1 MAHLLG
7 AHVSIAG
14 GLHRAFDR
22 ALEAT
27 CDAMQVFNKAN
38 HQWAARDLEPGELEL
53 WFEAMTETGVLVAC
67 SHNSY
72 LINLA
77 TPDAQLREKSCRS
90 FRDEVERC
98 HVLGIPNL
106 VFHPG
111 AHLGSGV
118 DAGVARIAEA
128 CNRVFDELP
137 GSEVVLCLETTAG
150 TGTHLGARFE
160 ELAAII
166 DRVDNRAMMGVCLDT
181 CHVFAAGYDLAG
193 AEGYAGMMDRLAE
206 TVGLERLKV
215 LHVND
220 SKTPLGSRRDRHE
233 HIGAGCIGLRGFR
246 NVLADPRLRGLP
258 MILETP
264 KGPDLAEDVM
274 NLGTL
279 RRLAG
284 ERTAAVRGPQPA
296 ACSRSW

>member
-1 MAHLLG
+1 MSGHLLG

-22 ALEAT
+22 ALQAT
-27 CDAMQVFNKAN
+27 CDAVQVFNKSN
-38 HQWAARDLEPGELEL
+38 HQWAARDLEAGELEL
-53 WFEAMTETGVLVAC
+53 WFEAMMDSGVLVAC

-77 TPDAQLREKSCRS
+77 TPDAELREKSRRS
-90 FRDEVERC
+90 FREEVERC

-128 CNRVFDELP
+128 CNRVFEELP

-150 TGTHLGARFE
+150 TGTHLGVRFE

-193 AEGYAGMMDRLAE
+193 AEGYADMMGSLAE

-215 LHVND
+215 LHLND
-220 SKTPLGSRRDRHE
+220 SKTALGSRRDRHE
-233 HIGAGCIGLRGFR
+233 QIGAGCIGLRGFR
-246 NVLADPRLRGLP
+246 NLLADPRLRGVP

-264 KGPDLAEDVM
+264 KGADLAEDVM
-274 NLGTL
+274 NLETL

-284 ERTAAVRGPQPA
+284 E
-296 ACSRSW
+296 

>member
-1 MAHLLG
+1 MPGHLLG

-14 GLHRAFDR
+14 GLHRALER
-22 ALEAT
+22 GLEAT
-27 CDAMQVFNKAN
+27 CDAIQVFNKAN
-38 HQWAARDLEPGELEL
+38 HQWAARDLEAGELEL
-53 WFEAMTETGVLVAC
+53 WFEAMSETGIRAAC

-77 TPDAQLREKSCRS
+77 TPDAELRERSRRS
-90 FRDEVERC
+90 FREEVERC
-98 HVLGIPNL
+98 HVLGIPKL

-111 AHLGSGV
+111 AHLGTGV

-128 CNRVFDELP
+128 CNLLFDELP

-166 DRVDNRAMMGVCLDT
+166 DGVDNRSMMGVCLDT

-193 AEGYAGMMDRLAE
+193 ADGYAVMMGRLEE

-215 LHVND
+215 LHLND

-233 HIGAGCIGLRGFR
+233 HIGAGCIGLGGFR
-246 NVLADPRLRGLP
+246 NVLTDPRLRGVP

-264 KGPDLAEDVM
+264 KGPDLAGDVR
-274 NLGTL
+274 NLKTL

-284 ERTAAVRGPQPA
+284 E
-296 ACSRSW
+296 

>member
-1 MAHLLG
+1 MSGHLLG

-22 ALEAT
+22 ALQAT
-27 CDAMQVFNKAN
+27 CDAMQIFNKAN
-38 HQWAARDLEPGELEL
+38 HQWAARDLEAGELEL
-53 WFEAMTETGVLVAC
+53 WFEAMMETGIQAAC

-77 TPDAQLREKSCRS
+77 TPDAELREKSYRS
-90 FRDEVERC
+90 FREEVERC
-98 HVLGIPNL
+98 HVLGIPHL

-111 AHLGSGV
+111 AHMGSGV
-118 DAGVARIAEA
+118 DAGVTRIAA
-128 CNRVFDELP
+128 GCNRLFDEWP
-137 GSEVVLCLETTAG
+137 GSDVVLCLETTAG
-150 TGTHLGARFE
+150 TGSHLGARFE

-166 DRVDNRAMMGVCLDT
+166 DQVENQAMMGVCLDT

-193 AEGYAGMMDRLAE
+193 ADGYAGTMRRFTE
-206 TVGLERLKV
+206 TIGLERLKV

-233 HIGAGCIGLRGFR
+233 HIGAGCIGPEGFR
-246 NVLADPRLRGLP
+246 NLLADPRLREVP

-264 KGPDLAEDVM
+264 KGPDLAEDVI
-274 NLGTL
+274 NLEIL

-284 ERTAAVRGPQPA
+284 E
-296 ACSRSW
+296 

>member
-38 HQWAARDLEPGELEL
+38 HQWAARDLEAGELEL
-53 WFEAMTETGVLVAC
+53 WFEAMMETGVLVAC

-90 FRDEVERC
+90 FREEVERC

-274 NLGTL
+274 NLETL